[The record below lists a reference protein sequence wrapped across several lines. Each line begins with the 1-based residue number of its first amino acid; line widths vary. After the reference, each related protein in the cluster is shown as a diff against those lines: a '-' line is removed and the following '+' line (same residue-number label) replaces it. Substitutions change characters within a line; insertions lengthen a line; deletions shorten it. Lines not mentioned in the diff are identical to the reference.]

1 MFAALCILA
10 LSLGM
15 ALVCAPA
22 RALAAEDDHADHT
35 GWTEITAN
43 GGELPAG
50 NYYHNG
56 DVILTTN
63 LTFSGEVTL
72 CLNDHVLTG
81 NGNGSVITVNSGSNF
96 TLCDC
101 NSSEQTHT
109 FSMKGGTIAGNYAF
123 GNGGGGVYLKRAAFT
138 MEGGMICGN
147 YASTA
152 DSADGGGVYV
162 GGSEIATF
170 TIMGDAVIKG
180 NSARYGGGVT
190 GYDGCRIVLN
200 GGTIE
205 GNSAQYGGGVYM
217 SKGSIEMR
225 DGAVVS
231 NNSAPNG
238 GGIYLGTSSPS
249 VFTMF
254 GGSIA
259 GNRASRYGGGVCV
272 GSTGSFEMKGGSI
285 VKNECVTDT
294 TSATAFGAG
303 VHIQPNGKFTMNGG
317 EISQNSA
324 YANLYAYGGVSM
336 SSGVVFTMNGGK
348 IADNT
353 ASVKRTTNSS
363 KIVSAGVS
371 VRSGTTFNI
380 SGSPEI
386 VNNISMG
393 EELYDCNVYIAENQ
407 AITVVSE
414 LTSGASVGVSLE
426 GVLGL
431 FATDY
436 SKYNTADPSEYF
448 FADNDAFA
456 IVLNDSDNPVVEQ
469 GTYTVVYV
477 GPDGTETQNEYTVGA
492 EMTLAEVTAEEGKIG
507 GWTLTE
513 GGNSIDYTSGQN
525 FAEGL
530 GNAHGEVITLYVV
543 EVRDL
548 DTDVDEILSEIE
560 DAVTEVN
567 EAIENGAVTDLQG
580 ALVSLINA
588 YKAADDEL
596 AAADTALKE
605 ELTSAYE
612 TAVEQ
617 AVETLE
623 TAYEAAD
630 ADLQAAIDALKAQI
644 GDSSSEDISGLAN
657 KIEELTEAYQAADLL
672 IDGKIDALE
681 SADASLSSRISSL
694 SSSLSSARSALQ
706 KAIDRVAADLETAK
720 NELEAAIDANAK
732 DVAEKLVALQKA
744 FEAADAVLEGKI
756 GELGEA
762 DKALQAAIDAID
774 AAYRAADEA
783 LAGAIEELRAENAA
797 QNDTIARQEEELNS
811 LSVVLWVTLAVAV
824 VAFGVG
830 AAGLV
835 FGLKAKKKD

>member
-1 MFAALCILA
+1 
-10 LSLGM
+10 
-15 ALVCAPA
+15 
-22 RALAAEDDHADHT
+22 
-35 GWTEITAN
+35 
-43 GGELPAG
+43 
-50 NYYHNG
+50 
-56 DVILTTN
+56 
-63 LTFSGEVTL
+63 
-72 CLNDHVLTG
+72 
-81 NGNGSVITVNSGSNF
+81 
-96 TLCDC
+96 
-101 NSSEQTHT
+101 
-109 FSMKGGTIAGNYAF
+109 
-123 GNGGGGVYLKRAAFT
+123 
-138 MEGGMICGN
+138 
-147 YASTA
+147 
-152 DSADGGGVYV
+152 
-162 GGSEIATF
+162 
-170 TIMGDAVIKG
+170 
-180 NSARYGGGVT
+180 
-190 GYDGCRIVLN
+190 
-200 GGTIE
+200 
-205 GNSAQYGGGVYM
+205 
-217 SKGSIEMR
+217 
-225 DGAVVS
+225 
-231 NNSAPNG
+231 
-238 GGIYLGTSSPS
+238 
-249 VFTMF
+249 
-254 GGSIA
+254 
-259 GNRASRYGGGVCV
+259 
-272 GSTGSFEMKGGSI
+272 
-285 VKNECVTDT
+285 
-294 TSATAFGAG
+294 
-303 VHIQPNGKFTMNGG
+303 
-317 EISQNSA
+317 
-324 YANLYAYGGVSM
+324 M

-348 IADNT
+348 IIDNT
-353 ASVKRTTNSS
+353 ASVKRTTSSS
-363 KIVSAGVS
+363 KNVSAGVS

-407 AITVVSE
+407 AITVVGE
-414 LTSGASVGVSLE
+414 LTSGASVGVSME

-492 EMTLAEVTAEEGKIG
+492 EMTLAEEGKIG

-530 GNAHGEVITLYVV
+530 GKAHGDVITLYAV

-560 DAVTEVN
+560 DAVTKVN
-567 EAIENGAVTDLQG
+567 EAIENGTATDLQG

-588 YKAADDEL
+588 YKGADDEL

-657 KIEELTEAYQAADLL
+657 KIEELTEAYQAADAL

-706 KAIDRVAADLETAK
+706 KAIDGVAADLETAK

-732 DVAEKLVALQKA
+732 DVAEKIAALQKA

-774 AAYRAADEA
+774 AAYKAADEA

-797 QNDTIARQEEELNS
+797 QNDTIARQEKELNS
-811 LSVVLWVTLAVAV
+811 LSIVLWVTLAVAV
-824 VAFGVG
+824 VALGVG

>member
-1 MFAALCILA
+1 MNFMRKERKMLFVMFAVLCVLA

-35 GWTEITAN
+35 DWTEITADS
-43 GGELPAG
+43 GELPAG
-50 NYYHNG
+50 NYYLNG

-63 LTFSGEVTL
+63 LTFSDEVTL
-72 CLNDHVLTG
+72 CLNGHVLTG
-81 NGNGSVITVNSGSNF
+81 NGNGSVITVNSGTF

-101 NSSEQTHT
+101 NSSEQTHYYTVDANGLYQFSDDLTADNSDGSVEGGVVTGGNVRDGGGIYVSGNTTT
-109 FSMKGGTIAGNYAF
+109 FSMKEGTIAGNYAF
-123 GNGGGGVYLKRAAFT
+123 GNGGG
-138 MEGGMICGN
+138 
-147 YASTA
+147 
-152 DSADGGGVYV
+152 VYV
-162 GGSEIATF
+162 GGSEMATF
-170 TIMGDAVIKG
+170 SIMGDAVIKG

-190 GYDGCRIVLN
+190 GYDGCQIFLN

-217 SKGSIEMR
+217 SKGSIEMK
-225 DGAVVS
+225 DGA
-231 NNSAPNG
+231 
-238 GGIYLGTSSPS
+238 
-249 VFTMF
+249 
-254 GGSIA
+254 
-259 GNRASRYGGGVCV
+259 
-272 GSTGSFEMKGGSI
+272 I

-353 ASVKRTTNSS
+353 ASVKRTTSSS

-414 LTSGASVGVSLE
+414 LTSGASVGVSME

-448 FADNDAFA
+448 FADNDAFVLA
-456 IVLNDSDNPVVEQ
+456 LNDSGNPVVEQ

-477 GPDGTETQNEYTVGA
+477 GSDGTETQNEYTVGA
-492 EMTLAEVTAEEGKIG
+492 EMTLEEVTAEEGKIG

-513 GGNSIDYTSGQN
+513 GGNSIDYISGQN

-530 GNAHGEVITLYVV
+530 GKAHGDVITLYAV

-596 AAADTALKE
+596 VAADTALKE

-630 ADLQAAIDALKAQI
+630 AELQAAIDALKAQI

-657 KIEELTEAYQAADLL
+657 KIEELTEAYQAADAL

-706 KAIDRVAADLETAK
+706 KAIDGVAADLETAK

-774 AAYRAADEA
+774 AAYKAADEA

-797 QNDTIARQEEELNS
+797 QNDTIARQEKELNS
-811 LSVVLWVTLAVAV
+811 LSIVLWVMLAVAV
-824 VAFGVG
+824 VALGVG

>member
-1 MFAALCILA
+1 
-10 LSLGM
+10 
-15 ALVCAPA
+15 
-22 RALAAEDDHADHT
+22 
-35 GWTEITAN
+35 
-43 GGELPAG
+43 
-50 NYYHNG
+50 
-56 DVILTTN
+56 
-63 LTFSGEVTL
+63 
-72 CLNDHVLTG
+72 
-81 NGNGSVITVNSGSNF
+81 
-96 TLCDC
+96 
-101 NSSEQTHT
+101 
-109 FSMKGGTIAGNYAF
+109 
-123 GNGGGGVYLKRAAFT
+123 
-138 MEGGMICGN
+138 
-147 YASTA
+147 
-152 DSADGGGVYV
+152 
-162 GGSEIATF
+162 
-170 TIMGDAVIKG
+170 
-180 NSARYGGGVT
+180 
-190 GYDGCRIVLN
+190 
-200 GGTIE
+200 
-205 GNSAQYGGGVYM
+205 
-217 SKGSIEMR
+217 
-225 DGAVVS
+225 
-231 NNSAPNG
+231 
-238 GGIYLGTSSPS
+238 
-249 VFTMF
+249 
-254 GGSIA
+254 
-259 GNRASRYGGGVCV
+259 
-272 GSTGSFEMKGGSI
+272 
-285 VKNECVTDT
+285 
-294 TSATAFGAG
+294 
-303 VHIQPNGKFTMNGG
+303 
-317 EISQNSA
+317 
-324 YANLYAYGGVSM
+324 M

-348 IADNT
+348 KIDNT
-353 ASVKRTTNSS
+353 ASVKRTTSSS

-414 LTSGASVGVSLE
+414 LTSGASVGVSME

-448 FADNDAFA
+448 FADNDAFVIA
-456 IVLNDSDNPVVEQ
+456 LNDSGNPVVEQ

-477 GPDGTETQNEYTVGA
+477 GSDGTETQNEYTVGA

-513 GGNSIDYTSGQN
+513 GGNSIDYISGQN

-530 GNAHGEVITLYVV
+530 GNAHGDVITLYAV

-560 DAVTEVN
+560 DAVTKVN
-567 EAIENGAVTDLQG
+567 EAIENGTATDLQG
-580 ALVSLINA
+580 AFVALINA

-605 ELTSAYE
+605 ELTSVYE

-630 ADLQAAIDALKAQI
+630 ADLQAAIDA
-644 GDSSSEDISGLAN
+644 
-657 KIEELTEAYQAADLL
+657 
-672 IDGKIDALE
+672 
-681 SADASLSSRISSL
+681 
-694 SSSLSSARSALQ
+694 
-706 KAIDRVAADLETAK
+706 
-720 NELEAAIDANAK
+720 NAK
-732 DVAEKLVALQKA
+732 DVAEKLAALQKA

-762 DKALQAAIDAID
+762 DKALQAAIDAIN

-797 QNDTIARQEEELNS
+797 QNDTIARQEKELNS
-811 LSVVLWVTLAVAV
+811 LSIVLWVTLAVAV